1 MIILLKR
8 GVSKEENLM
17 WAKTQMAHKAGFRY
31 VPEKGCTCGREHA
44 IKAKPLTKEDM
55 INGRR

>member
-1 MIILLKR
+1 
-8 GVSKEENLM
+8 M

-31 VPEKGCTCGREHA
+31 IPEKGCTCGREHA